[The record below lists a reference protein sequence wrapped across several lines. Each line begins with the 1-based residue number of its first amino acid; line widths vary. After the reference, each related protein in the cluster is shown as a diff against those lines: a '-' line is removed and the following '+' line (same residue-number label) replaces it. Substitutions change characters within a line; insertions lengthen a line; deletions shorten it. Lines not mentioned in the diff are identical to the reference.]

1 MAFEFITQAPRSQKI
16 GLGVMLL
23 IMASAGSYYFLLS
36 PAMAEVDRLRQEKAE
51 LEGKVLQGRLES
63 RNLAGFEAK
72 AKALEQRLAAARERL
87 PTEKEIP
94 KLYRQISDLATK
106 DGLAVSLFQP
116 KPSQLKDYYAE
127 IPILITAE
135 VGYHQLGAF
144 FAKLAQL
151 PRIVTL
157 SDFRLQGIDRP
168 TGSMLAELT
177 LLTYLLR
184 PEGAPPA
191 PGAKR

>member
-16 GLGVMLL
+16 ALGVMFLV
-23 IMASAGSYYFLLS
+23 MASGGSYYFLLS
-36 PAMAEVDRLRQEKAE
+36 PAMAAVDRLRQEKVD
-51 LEGKVLQGRLES
+51 LERKVFQGRLES

-72 AKALEQRLAAARERL
+72 AKALEQRLKAARERL

-116 KPSQLKDYYAE
+116 KPPQVKDYYAE
-127 IPILITAE
+127 VPVLITAE

-144 FAKLAQL
+144 FAKLARL
-151 PRIVTL
+151 PRIVIL
-157 SDFRLQGIDRP
+157 SDFKLQGIDRP
-168 TGSMLAELT
+168 TGSILAELT
-177 LLTYLLR
+177 LHTYLLR